1 VVSCAHSVRRG
12 RARWLAHV
20 LVDEDGGMIE
30 DDDVQ
35 SARLSAALH

>member
-1 VVSCAHSVRRG
+1 VEEEVDGWRT
-12 RARWLAHV
+12 W
-20 LVDEDGGMIE
+20 LVDEDGGVID